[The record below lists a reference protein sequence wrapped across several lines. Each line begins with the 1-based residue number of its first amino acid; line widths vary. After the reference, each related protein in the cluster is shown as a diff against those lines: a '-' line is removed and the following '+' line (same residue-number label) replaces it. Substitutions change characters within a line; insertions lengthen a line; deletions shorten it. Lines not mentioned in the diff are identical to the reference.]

1 VIVKT
6 FSDSGSSGKI
16 ISWIL
21 QEIDSQYIHYH
32 VLVEI
37 KSLFFK
43 ISPQLV
49 LVSCLGD
56 TYPKYRINHG
66 QNAASPPTKIPQ

>member
-1 VIVKT
+1 MIVKT
-6 FSDSGSSGKI
+6 FSDSGFSGKI

-21 QEIDSQYIHYH
+21 QEIDSQYIEYH

-49 LVSCLGD
+49 LVNCLGD
-56 TYPKYRINHG
+56 TYPKYQINHG
-66 QNAASPPTKIPQ
+66 QNVASPPTKIPQ